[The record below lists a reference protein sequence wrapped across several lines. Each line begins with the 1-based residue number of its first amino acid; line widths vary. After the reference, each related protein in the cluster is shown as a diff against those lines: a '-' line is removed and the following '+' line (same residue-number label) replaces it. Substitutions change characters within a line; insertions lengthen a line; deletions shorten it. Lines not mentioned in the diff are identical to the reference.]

1 MGWIPQLF
9 TRRRRYAEL
18 SETIREHLDEKI
30 ADLIDRGLTREGAE
44 QTARREFGNVTLIKE
59 RSREVWQ
66 WPTLESILADVKFS
80 FRKLRKSPGFA
91 LTAILTLAFGI
102 GANVVVFSILNG
114 LLLRPLNVP
123 HPENLVQITR
133 GKGDDSQSYPDYRDF
148 RDRDP
153 SFSGILASEYIRARV
168 SASATRRRRAG
179 VPPFLRIISMY
190 WACSLLWADSSTRT
204 TIAVSARRRSSC

>member
-30 ADLIDRGLTREGAE
+30 ADLIDRGMTREGAE

-91 LTAILTLAFGI
+91 LTAILTLTLRRPAILLLIGSGLGI
-102 GANVVVFSILNG
+102 GAG
-114 LLLRPLNVP
+114 LLTTRLLA
-123 HPENLVQITR
+123 HLVSFAT
-133 GKGDDSQSYPDYRDF
+133 P
-148 RDRDP
+148 RDP
-153 SFSGILASEYIRARV
+153 FVLAGVLITMTLLGMI
-168 SASATRRRRAG
+168 ASWIPARRALK
-179 VPPFLRIISMY
+179 VDPARLLRE
-190 WACSLLWADSSTRT
+190 
-204 TIAVSARRRSSC
+204 